1 MIGREFEVA
10 KPAFKGGEDMLFT
23 ERTISQVN
31 DNPLYRALGIRIENA
46 AEGQARSRLEPSP
59 EVCWPF
65 PGQPHGGILFT
76 LMDTTMAWAVLTQ
89 LDPGYNCSTISLD
102 IHYTRPAKG
111 SLFHCTAQVSHQ
123 TTRYC
128 FVRAEIHDADGKLV
142 ALGQATFAVIEM
154 EIRH

>member
-1 MIGREFEVA
+1 
-10 KPAFKGGEDMLFT
+10 MLFT
-23 ERTISQVN
+23 EQTISQVN
-31 DNPLYRALGIRIENA
+31 DNSLYHALGIRIEKA
-46 AEGQARSRLEPSP
+46 SDGQAKSRLEPSP

-89 LDPGYNCSTISLD
+89 LAPGHNCSTIGLD

-111 SLFHCTAQVSHQ
+111 NAFHCMAQVSHQ

-128 FVRAEIHDADGKLV
+128 FVRAEIHDAEGKLV
-142 ALGQATFAVIEM
+142 ALGQATFAIIEM